1 MSTDTFQNRK
11 NPLALLLLVV
21 FCIAMVILP
30 FVVPGFTLFQITMM
44 LIMAIA
50 VLGLNLLVGYNGQLS
65 LGHGAIYGIGA
76 YATAILMEFGGLAWW
91 VCIPL
96 SGIICLVFGFMFG
109 WPALRLKGPHL
120 ALATFA
126 LALVMPQIL
135 RHRSLEEWTGGVQGL
150 MIFRDPV
157 PKSISLNNDQWFYFI
172 TLFVTAIMF
181 LAAWNLLR
189 GRIGRAMIAIR
200 EQPVAAAAMG
210 VNVPIVKATTFGVSA
225 LYTGVAGSLSA
236 LAIEFV
242 SPDSFGLM
250 VSIFMLV
257 GVVIGGIGTI
267 PGALI
272 GAAFIQFVPNFAES
286 ISQSAPSAIYALVLL
301 IAVFVMPNGVVGLVR
316 SANKRLNS
324 RNGGSRQPATHNAAS
339 GRS

>member
-1 MSTDTFQNRK
+1 MNVKTFQEK
-11 NPLALLLLVV
+11 KSPLSILLFVFFCALM
-21 FCIAMVILP
+21 IALP
-30 FVVPGFTLFQITMM
+30 FILPGFTLFQVTMM

-76 YATAILMEFGGLAWW
+76 YATAIMMEFGGISWW
-91 VCIPL
+91 LCIPL
-96 SGIICLVFGFMFG
+96 SGIVCLVFGFIFG

-157 PKSISLNNDQWFYFI
+157 PKFIPLNNDQWFYFI
-172 TLFVTAIMF
+172 TLFVTALMF

-257 GVVIGGIGTI
+257 GVVIGGVGTI

-301 IAVFVMPNGVVGLVR
+301 VAVFVMPNGVVGLVK
-316 SANKRLNS
+316 SARKRLNGNKE
-324 RNGGSRQPATHNAAS
+324 RAVVRANNNTTL
-339 GRS
+339 GRP